1 MMARLPSQQTLVQA
15 GWALGGLLIWRRW
28 LLDRAEWRW
37 KQWDAEREAEA
48 RRDEGLKD
56 DASGTAAEGP
66 AITLGLKD
74 ECKGTAAEGPAI
86 SFMGCGTAMTYGLG
100 VASYL
105 QANFELSQVCFFG
118 SSAGAVLALMAS
130 SGIKLG
136 EPALRENIRLHNV
149 FRGRRLG
156 PLGVILP
163 VVNDSLMSLL
173 AHIPDD
179 ELQQRIRDRC
189 CLSLTHVPT
198 MGGRILRHFSTK
210 QDLVDAA
217 MMSGNLPLFMCA
229 PRLIQGDW

>member
-1 MMARLPSQQTLVQA
+1 MLSRLPSQQTLVQA
-15 GWALGGLLIWRRW
+15 GWALSGLLIWRRW
-28 LLDRAEWRW
+28 LLDRAECRW

-56 DASGTAAEGP
+56 DSN
-66 AITLGLKD
+66 D
-74 ECKGTAAEGPAI
+74 TAAEGPAI

-105 QANFELSQVCFFG
+105 QAHFELSRVCFFG

-136 EPALRENIRLHNV
+136 EPALGENIRLHSI
-149 FRGRRLG
+149 FRARRLG

-179 ELQQRIRDRC
+179 ELQQRIRGRC

-198 MGGRILRHFSTK
+198 MGGRILRHFPTK